1 MQSPKR
7 QAEDQGRATCAR
19 HQGARAQGACPCAA
33 VAPRA
38 WGAGSACLGRRPR
51 CFLTRAAGKQA
62 SGACLCAS
70 CRHRSSAWGD
80 PAWLQLWGFQGR
92 DDGKCDLSPDV
103 QLCMSHRTSGQ
114 VAVPRTGVFPAI
126 CVRVF
131 PERGSAHPRSLF
143 RLVQNPAPWSSSRRG
158 VPGAP

>member
-1 MQSPKR
+1 MC
-7 QAEDQGRATCAR
+7 E
-19 HQGARAQGACPCAA
+19 
-33 VAPRA
+33 APRRE
-38 WGAGSACLGRRPR
+38 GAGRSPLRCSCSACLGRRPR

-114 VAVPRTGVFPAI
+114 VAVPRTGVSPAI
-126 CVRVF
+126 CDRVF

-143 RLVQNPAPWSSSRRG
+143 RLVQNPAPWSSSCRG